1 MNMDG
6 ITPETIA
13 DTINVFV
20 ENKMLIPVGHGFC
33 WTCENEKPVY
43 DVSTDHFPSQEPKCG
58 DCIIN
63 TAMAAMKLPGF
74 VDKVEREYRRL
85 YGDESSGS

>member
-1 MNMDG
+1 MNMNG
-6 ITPETIA
+6 ITPETIT

-33 WTCENEKPVY
+33 WTCEQEKSVY
-43 DVSTDHFPSQEPKCG
+43 DVSTEHFPPQEPKCG
-58 DCIIN
+58 DCIVN

-74 VDKVEREYRRL
+74 VEKVEREYNRL
-85 YGDESSGS
+85 YGDETD

>member
-74 VDKVEREYRRL
+74 VDKVEREYKRL
-85 YGDESSGS
+85 YGDETK

>member
-1 MNMDG
+1 MSLEG
-6 ITPETIA
+6 VTPETIA

-74 VDKVEREYRRL
+74 IAKVEHEYKRL
-85 YGDESSGS
+85 YGDETK

>member
-6 ITPETIA
+6 VTPETIA
-13 DTINVFV
+13 ATIDVFV

-33 WTCENEKPVY
+33 WSCEQEKSVY
-43 DVSTDHFPSQEPKCG
+43 DVSTDHFPAQEPKCG

-74 VDKVEREYRRL
+74 VDRVEEEYKRL
-85 YGDESSGS
+85 YGDETE